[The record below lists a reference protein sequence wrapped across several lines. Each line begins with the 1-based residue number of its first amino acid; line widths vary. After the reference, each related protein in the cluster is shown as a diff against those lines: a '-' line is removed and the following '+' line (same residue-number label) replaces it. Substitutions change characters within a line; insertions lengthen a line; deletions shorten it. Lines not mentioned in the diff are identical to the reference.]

1 MIARGKWSTAV
12 ALLVATGP
20 LAVAGRRPP
29 ESAAAVTGA
38 AVVPLHATVYALSG
52 AHRH

>member
-12 ALLVATGP
+12 ALLVATGA
-20 LAVAGRRPP
+20 LVVARRGPP

-38 AVVPLHATVYALSG
+38 AVVPLRATVYALSV